1 MIVIDLIIWVS
12 MFMLLSA
19 SYFDLR
25 TGEIPEM
32 VSRGFIFSILLMA
45 SAQSIL
51 NFNPSYVI
59 NSMVMGTAYFL
70 FGYLMFYLGEWG
82 GGDVKLLAGIG
93 LSLGLLGAENYFLDE
108 IFPYY
113 ISYFINMAIVSS
125 PYVILYS
132 LILGLLKPEVFQK
145 FFENLKRKITV
156 VGVVM
161 SFLPAIVAGSLGMG
175 NAAFLYLLLP
185 ILLILSIYLRI
196 IEGIALQKTI
206 NVNKL
211 KEGDM
216 VASDVVLDNKVI
228 ARRRDMDGLNNK
240 QISEIQKL
248 ASEGKIPEEIR
259 IRWGIKFAPILLFAF
274 IFTVYLGNLLEI
286 LIKWFIGY

>member
-125 PYVILYS
+125 
-132 LILGLLKPEVFQK
+132 
-145 FFENLKRKITV
+145 
-156 VGVVM
+156 
-161 SFLPAIVAGSLGMG
+161 
-175 NAAFLYLLLP
+175 
-185 ILLILSIYLRI
+185 
-196 IEGIALQKTI
+196 
-206 NVNKL
+206 
-211 KEGDM
+211 
-216 VASDVVLDNKVI
+216 
-228 ARRRDMDGLNNK
+228 
-240 QISEIQKL
+240 
-248 ASEGKIPEEIR
+248 
-259 IRWGIKFAPILLFAF
+259 
-274 IFTVYLGNLLEI
+274 
-286 LIKWFIGY
+286 